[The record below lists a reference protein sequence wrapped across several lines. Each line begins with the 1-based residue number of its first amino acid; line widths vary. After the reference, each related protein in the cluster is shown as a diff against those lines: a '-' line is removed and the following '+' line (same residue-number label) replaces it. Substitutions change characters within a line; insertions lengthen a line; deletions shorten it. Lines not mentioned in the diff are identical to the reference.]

1 MRRATGDER
10 WSVVRANPVR
20 DADGHIVLA
29 VSVIHDVTEA
39 RAAQERARFLAR
51 GSEMLNETLA
61 YEHTIGALADVA
73 VPMFAGHV
81 TVDLYEDG
89 RLRCVGARH
98 LDPEKTDMMLRLR
111 EQYPPTVEAHPV
123 QRALDG
129 SLLPPHDRRGAPGSA
144 ASGTT
149 LRAMEASSA
158 SWSS

>member
-1 MRRATGDER
+1 M
-10 WSVVRANPVR
+10 RANPVR

-123 QRALDG
+123 QRAIRTGEPQFLPDVLNRASVTIEDG
-129 SLLPPHDRRGAPGSA
+129 WGDGTAAPAEVSGGGA
-144 ASGTT
+144 
-149 LRAMEASSA
+149 
-158 SWSS
+158 